1 MKLQRILPIAIV
13 GALTV
18 YGASCKKKDST
29 PVVTTSDTVVIND
42 TVNTKDTVTVIP
54 KGYSRILTGDVSS
67 SRTLDNVADSPW
79 ILKGYVYVKDGATL
93 TIAAGTVIK
102 SDVVDKGA
110 LIFERGSKIM
120 AEGTATNP
128 IVMTSG
134 APKGQRRPGDWGGMI
149 ILGKAPTNRSTEP
162 TIEGGV
168 GKQYGGTDA
177 NDNSGVL
184 KYVRIEYAGIAAEP
198 GSEINGISFGGVGA
212 GTTVENV
219 MVSYGND
226 DAFEF
231 FGGTVNC
238 KNMIAFSCLD
248 DDFDFDYGYTG
259 TISNAISFKNP
270 MFADPGDASNGI
282 EADNDG
288 SGTGATPNTHPK
300 LNNFTMVGPNGASNT
315 QANHNLGNRWRRN
328 VEFTCDKFIIM
339 GHQKGGFSV
348 ESSGT
353 IDKTF
358 DGTSKFTNALVH
370 SAASGK
376 EFISKDGVAPKASAD
391 LETLLTN
398 GTNKCEKIAD
408 PADIGLEDPFNADAP
423 NFMPKAGSKAAT
435 TGAGAMQGTD
445 WTKGWASW
453 KPNENDYK

>member
-1 MKLQRILPIAIV
+1 MMLV
-13 GALTV
+13 GALAITTMLT
-18 YGASCKKKDST
+18 SCGKDPDPT
-29 PVVTTSDTVVIND
+29 PTPTPTPEATLQGDITENM
-42 TVNTKDTVTVIP
+42 T
-54 KGYSRILTGDVSS
+54 LETGGKY
-67 SRTLDNVADSPW
+67 T
-79 ILKGYVYVKDGATL
+79 LKGYVYVKSGATL
-93 TIAAGTVIK
+93 TIQAGTVIK
-102 SDVVDKGA
+102 SDIVDKGA
-110 LIFERGSKIM
+110 LIIERGAKIM
-120 AEGTATNP
+120 AEGTASAP

-134 APKGQRRPGDWGGMI
+134 AAKGERRPGDWGGLI

-198 GSEINGISFGGVGA
+198 GSEINGVSFGGVGA

-259 TISNAISFKNP
+259 TINNAISFKNP
-270 MFADPGDASNGI
+270 VWADPGDAANGI

-288 SGTGATPNTHPK
+288 SGTDATPNTHPK
-300 LNNFTMVGPNGASNT
+300 LNNFTMVGPNGAAGT

-328 VEFTCDKFIIM
+328 VEFTCNKFIIM
-339 GHQKGGFSV
+339 GHQKGGFSI
-348 ESSGT
+348 ESDGT

-358 DGTSKFTNALVH
+358 AGTSKISNSLIHNAD
-370 SAASGK
+370 AAK
-376 EFISKDGVAPKASAD
+376 AYISKDGVAPKSSAD
-391 LETLLTN
+391 LKTLCEAN
-398 GTNKCEKIAD
+398 GCQTMATTDE
-408 PADIGLEDPFNADAP
+408 IGLTDPFNVDAP
-423 NFMPKAGSKAAT
+423 NFMPKSGSKAAT
-435 TGAGAMQGTD
+435 TGAGAMTTTD
-445 WTKGWASW
+445 WTAGWASW
-453 KPNENDYK
+453 TPNNNDY